1 VVKLIKILALNI
13 FINEPALY
21 KMIFRSNKP
30 KAEEFANWVCAEVLP
45 QIRKHGFFGQVNPK
59 DYIAIIKQIADLSD
73 RLTRSNNAFTR
84 KLLLKPLQNL
94 CNMAGHPM
102 PELKLMPLELDQI
115 DLFEGDANE

>member
-1 VVKLIKILALNI
+1 
-13 FINEPALY
+13 
-21 KMIFRSNKP
+21 MIFRSNKP

-102 PELKLMPLELDQI
+102 PELKLMALELDQI